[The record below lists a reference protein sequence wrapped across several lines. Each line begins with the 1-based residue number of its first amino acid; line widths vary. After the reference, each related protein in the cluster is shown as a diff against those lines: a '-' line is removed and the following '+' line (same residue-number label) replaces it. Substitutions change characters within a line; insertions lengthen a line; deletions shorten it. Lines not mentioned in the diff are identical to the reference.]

1 MRGVR
6 ISTKKMPTEQV
17 RIGSRNPM
25 SMPTIKTFSRAVVVS
40 IALLASASL
49 SSAATITAASPSRAD
64 VGAAVAS
71 ANYGD
76 TVVIPG
82 GAATWNSQLTIN
94 KGITLQG
101 NGSSGSNR
109 TVITSNVPA
118 GFFSFLIYYSP
129 DATSISANIPFRV
142 TGIECNGNGSS
153 GSGCVFVENTT
164 TDSTKP
170 ITKVRIDHNYFH
182 DAYNSSYTQRCVLT
196 NGMAWGVIDHNT
208 FLNCQKT
215 FDEEGSDSIGWA
227 AAYAIG
233 SANYMYFE
241 DNTVTN
247 AITGLSLITS
257 GGQGGRYVV
266 RHNVLDTTGQTD
278 SGQTYDI
285 HNHISDRGTV
295 GAEIYDNVLTTRAG
309 AYQFV
314 DHRGGTGIIF
324 NNRIIKPGSDI
335 TFDVRE
341 EFNGQYDTVR
351 NTYDWH
357 NTYGS
362 SSGLE
367 NPATE
372 QCTQGCSIIL
382 LNVNYWYPSFGLEAN
397 RPSSCSANTFWASTD
412 TERIFKCT
420 SANTWTTYY
429 QSYTYPHPLTVSG
442 SSGAPSAPTNLRIV
456 P

>member
-1 MRGVR
+1 MIRNLRHRLAKDESGFTLIELLVVLIIIGV
-6 ISTKKMPTEQV
+6 
-17 RIGSRNPM
+17 
-25 SMPTIKTFSRAVVVS
+25 
-40 IALLASASL
+40 LLAIAVPSYLGFKDRAEKR
-49 SSAATITAASPSRAD
+49 SAA
-64 VGAAVAS
+64 
-71 ANYGD
+71 AN
-76 TVVIPG
+76 V
-82 GAATWNSQLTIN
+82 
-94 KGITLQG
+94 
-101 NGSSGSNR
+101 R
-109 TVITSNVPA
+109 
-118 GFFSFLIYYSP
+118 
-129 DATSISANIPFRV
+129 TSIPTA
-142 TGIECNGNGSS
+142 E
-153 GSGCVFVENTT
+153 
-164 TDSTKP
+164 
-170 ITKVRIDHNYFH
+170 
-182 DAYNSSYTQRCVLT
+182 A
-196 NGMAWGVIDHNT
+196 
-208 FLNCQKT
+208 
-215 FDEEGSDSIGWA
+215 
-227 AAYAIG
+227 
-233 SANYMYFE
+233 YFE

-397 RPSSCSANTFWASTD
+397 RPSSCWP
-412 TERIFKCT
+412 
-420 SANTWTTYY
+420 WTRTCRLNFARM
-429 QSYTYPHPLTVSG
+429 SLPW
-442 SSGAPSAPTNLRIV
+442 
-456 P
+456 

>member
-17 RIGSRNPM
+17 RIGSRNPI

-153 GSGCVFVENTT
+153 GSG
-164 TDSTKP
+164 
-170 ITKVRIDHNYFH
+170 
-182 DAYNSSYTQRCVLT
+182 
-196 NGMAWGVIDHNT
+196 
-208 FLNCQKT
+208 
-215 FDEEGSDSIGWA
+215 
-227 AAYAIG
+227 
-233 SANYMYFE
+233 
-241 DNTVTN
+241 
-247 AITGLSLITS
+247 
-257 GGQGGRYVV
+257 
-266 RHNVLDTTGQTD
+266 
-278 SGQTYDI
+278 
-285 HNHISDRGTV
+285 
-295 GAEIYDNVLTTRAG
+295 
-309 AYQFV
+309 
-314 DHRGGTGIIF
+314 
-324 NNRIIKPGSDI
+324 
-335 TFDVRE
+335 
-341 EFNGQYDTVR
+341 
-351 NTYDWH
+351 
-357 NTYGS
+357 
-362 SSGLE
+362 
-367 NPATE
+367 
-372 QCTQGCSIIL
+372 
-382 LNVNYWYPSFGLEAN
+382 
-397 RPSSCSANTFWASTD
+397 
-412 TERIFKCT
+412 
-420 SANTWTTYY
+420 
-429 QSYTYPHPLTVSG
+429 
-442 SSGAPSAPTNLRIV
+442 
-456 P
+456 